1 MQGGTSRPALSLSEL
16 HRQQLEDHRNLLHSG
31 SLTYAKETELR
42 KAAANIEAEALE
54 KLKQAHLECQT
65 IWTQKAEWNHHFC
78 TKDNYHSD
86 VQPTLIS
93 QTEAQARYG
102 MHLSELQAFLEACP
116 ENSNLEHT
124 WTQLAQRLAEIEAL
138 YKSLIYPP
146 KKD

>member
-102 MHLSELQAFLEACP
+102 MHLSEKLAPRIRISSIRGL
-116 ENSNLEHT
+116 NLHNAWLRSRHCT
-124 WTQLAQRLAEIEAL
+124 KA
-138 YKSLIYPP
+138 
-146 KKD
+146 